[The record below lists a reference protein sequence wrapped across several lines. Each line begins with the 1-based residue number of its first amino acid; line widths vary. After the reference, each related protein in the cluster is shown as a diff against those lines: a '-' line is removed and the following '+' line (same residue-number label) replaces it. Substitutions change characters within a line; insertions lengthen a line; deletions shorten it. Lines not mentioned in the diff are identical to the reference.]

1 MKETLDEE
9 VRPLTEWTGPKAM
22 PLLWRTVER
31 VGGVAMKRALQHALG
46 TERALGLS
54 GRIRE
59 DGEDGVDPSLEK
71 EPKTKG
77 RKKTSKR

>member
-9 VRPLTEWTGPKAM
+9 VRPLTEWTGSKAM

-46 TERALGLS
+46 TERALDLS
-54 GRIRE
+54 GRIRK
-59 DGEDGVDPSLEK
+59 DGEDGGEDGLLAEMLQ
-71 EPKTKG
+71 EFADG
-77 RKKTSKR
+77 L